1 MHLSFLVALPS
12 LSVIVDTT
20 RDGIWRIV
28 GREPVHF
35 LRCSYCATSNDP
47 LNASQILR
55 PQSLKKLNS
64 LLYLYI
70 YICGIDDSHN
80 PSKGFA

>member
-35 LRCSYCATSNDP
+35 LRCSYCRNQQRPIKCLSNSKTSE
-47 LNASQILR
+47 
-55 PQSLKKLNS
+55 LKKTEFFIVFI
-64 LLYLYI
+64 YI
-70 YICGIDDSHN
+70 YMWYR
-80 PSKGFA
+80 